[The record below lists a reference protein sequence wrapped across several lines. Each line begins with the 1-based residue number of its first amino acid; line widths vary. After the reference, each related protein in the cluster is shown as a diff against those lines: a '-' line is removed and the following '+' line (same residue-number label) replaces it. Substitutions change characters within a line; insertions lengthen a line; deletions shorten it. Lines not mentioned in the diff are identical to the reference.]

1 MNQERT
7 LVQERIDQVE
17 LDLIELAE
25 QVNLGEIDEK
35 AAAELR
41 ERYEAER
48 RLLRQQLTEVAVAE
62 DVDPPA
68 MLSGSRLLAIGVV
81 LIAVI
86 GVGLWLVSNTGSDT
100 AGVEGVAE
108 DVVSGDA
115 VSLADVTNEE
125 MEAVVA
131 QNPDIAPMRLA
142 LAERYFVDGDFQN
155 ALRHYMYVLE
165 TMGVKDPTALANVG
179 WMTYLSG
186 VPDVAESFVEES
198 LAVQPDGGIAFWY
211 LAAIRFDGLNDP
223 AGAIEPLQ
231 SLLAYEELPDEIRT
245 NAEEMLAAAEAAE

>member
-1 MNQERT
+1 
-7 LVQERIDQVE
+7 
-17 LDLIELAE
+17 
-25 QVNLGEIDEK
+25 
-35 AAAELR
+35 
-41 ERYEAER
+41 
-48 RLLRQQLTEVAVAE
+48 
-62 DVDPPA
+62 
-68 MLSGSRLLAIGVV
+68 MLSGSRLLAVGFV

-142 LAERYFVDGDFQN
+142 LAERYFVEGDFQN